1 MLYIIFYVINQ
12 HFILYFYFIH
22 FASAGFSP
30 LIKITLFRSMIENKL
45 NQIVFKETF
54 DMFYVRHDM
63 KICLFSIYDLCRLL
77 DISFCLLR

>member
-12 HFILYFYFIH
+12 QFFFLFSFFFSYI
-22 FASAGFSP
+22 FASAGSLSP

-63 KICLFSIYDLCRLL
+63 KICLFSIYDLCLHWIYL
-77 DISFCLLR
+77 K